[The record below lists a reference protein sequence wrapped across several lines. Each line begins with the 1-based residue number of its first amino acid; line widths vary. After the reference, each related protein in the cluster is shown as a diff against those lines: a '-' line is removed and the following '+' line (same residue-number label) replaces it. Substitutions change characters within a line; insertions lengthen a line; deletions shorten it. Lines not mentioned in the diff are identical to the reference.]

1 LVLRRRSEALTAKST
16 DTSPPRVPDLAQFTQ
31 DADFYAAEYW
41 RARAEFKALPKEPW
55 PTKQTEWDRIGAVVG
70 PLYDRRVNATWG
82 LVANGVTAVPHAL
95 EMVRSRDPDA
105 REDGG
110 GILGALG
117 RNPQVVD
124 ELVAALDRETD
135 TQARDTFIVAL
146 GRMRAK
152 EALPA
157 LARFVRDWDGDGD
170 TRWTAIQSL
179 EKIARRRFD
188 REEDPQQA
196 AIAWLDSHGL

>member
-1 LVLRRRSEALTAKST
+1 MLRRRTKALTAKPT
-16 DTSPPRVPDLAQFTQ
+16 DTSPPRVPDLAQFTE

-55 PTKQTEWDRIGAVVG
+55 PTEQRELDRIGAVVG
-70 PLYDRRVNATWG
+70 PLYNTRVNATWG
-82 LVANGVTAVPHAL
+82 LLANGVKAVPHAL
-95 EMVRSRDPDA
+95 EMVRSRDRDA

-117 RNPQVVD
+117 RNPQVVG

-157 LARFVRDWDGDGD
+157 LARFPLLSG
-170 TRWTAIQSL
+170 
-179 EKIARRRFD
+179 
-188 REEDPQQA
+188 
-196 AIAWLDSHGL
+196 